1 MIDFNG
7 TRSDAVGV
15 IVESYPQRPIP
26 RRKSEK
32 FSVPGRSGD
41 IVALQDAWDNVVQRY
56 DVYVSAETRGLPL
69 VAAAAARWL
78 MEPGGYCRLEDEY
91 DRDVFRRAAF
101 LGPVDLENTLN
112 HFGRAV
118 IEFDC
123 DPRRF
128 LKSGDLPVAMT
139 NGGKLSN
146 PTGFYALPLIRI
158 SGSGAGTVT
167 VGGVTMEFAE
177 TDGVTVDCEEQE
189 CARGTGGSAI
199 NFNSGMTGGFPKLGP
214 GVTEVSWSG
223 GVTAVEIVPRW
234 WAV

>member
-15 IVESYPQRPIP
+15 IVERYPQRPIP

-41 IVALQDAWDNVVQRY
+41 IVAVQDAWDNVVQRY
-56 DVYVSAETRGLPL
+56 DIYVSAEIQGLPI
-69 VAAAAARWL
+69 VAAAAAQWL
-78 MEPGGYCRLEDEY
+78 QTPGCGRLEDEY
-91 DRDVFRRAAF
+91 DRDVFRRAVYV
-101 LGPVDLENTLN
+101 GPVDLENTLN

-139 NGGKLSN
+139 NGGKLNN
-146 PTGFYALPLIRI
+146 PTGFTALPILRI

-167 VGGVTMEFAE
+167 VGSTTVSLTE
-177 TDGVTVDCEEQE
+177 TDGVTIDCEEQE
-189 CARGTGGSAI
+189 CARETGGSVL
-199 NFNSGMTGGFPKLGP
+199 NFNTGMTGSFPKLGA
-214 GVTEVSWSG
+214 GISAVSWTG
-223 GVTAVEIVPRW
+223 GVTGVEIVPRW
-234 WAV
+234 WQL